1 MGKMGF
7 ANAWIKLMM
16 MCISTAT
23 FSVLI
28 NGEPQGHIT
37 PTRGLR
43 QGDPLFP
50 YLFLLYTEGFH
61 GLLKKA
67 EAMGDIRGVSICRN
81 GLRLT
86 HLLLANDNLIFCR
99 AKEGECQKLLEVLA
113 KYESASRQQIN
124 REKTTLFF
132 NKSTSQALQN
142 TIKAALGV

>member
-50 YLFLLYTEGFH
+50 YLFLLYMEGFH

-67 EAMGDIRGVSICRN
+67 EAMGDIRGVSIC
-81 GLRLT
+81 
-86 HLLLANDNLIFCR
+86 
-99 AKEGECQKLLEVLA
+99 
-113 KYESASRQQIN
+113 
-124 REKTTLFF
+124 
-132 NKSTSQALQN
+132 
-142 TIKAALGV
+142 